1 MFCCLHPEEEKSAT
15 STNTGGK
22 FFWFVKDGHTG
33 FLLQHHFSKCW
44 LKDIMGA
51 ETGRLSSLNPVTL
64 TGPVMDQSG
73 SLAAF
78 LHVSVIDRRNDNH
91 LFVRHLVVFVSE
103 DQDEQ
108 NMEAGS
114 GSHVSCVLMSDTR
127 RCVTWRDTAV
137 QQTTIINSNY
147 CSVCSSAADLEPV
160 TLVFV
165 VNVVQRNSNM
175 FLVGFT
181 VILLH
186 SWQLITWLMVTS

>member
-1 MFCCLHPEEEKSAT
+1 
-15 STNTGGK
+15 
-22 FFWFVKDGHTG
+22 
-33 FLLQHHFSKCW
+33 
-44 LKDIMGA
+44 MGA
-51 ETGRLSSLNPVTL
+51 ETGRPSSLNPVTL

-127 RCVTWRDTAV
+127 RCVT
-137 QQTTIINSNY
+137 
-147 CSVCSSAADLEPV
+147 
-160 TLVFV
+160 
-165 VNVVQRNSNM
+165 
-175 FLVGFT
+175 
-181 VILLH
+181 
-186 SWQLITWLMVTS
+186 